1 MKTLIPLFSFDT
13 NDSWAALGALIISTF
28 FSPIG
33 WLLKTVLSPYL
44 DWTDLTTSKLAPT
57 AFLQTLFAMFT
68 QLQDLGPA
76 VLLGEILP
84 LLMLCL
90 SVSIFYVWLCQKAFQ
105 SLLKSRQPV
114 S

>member
-1 MKTLIPLFSFDT
+1 MKTLIPLFSFRNTDY
-13 NDSWAALGALIISTF
+13 WAALGALIISTL

-76 VLLGEILP
+76 VLLGKLLP
-84 LLMLCL
+84 LLILCL
-90 SVSIFYVWLCQKAFQ
+90 SASIFYLWICQKALQ